1 LDVAEARRHLALLI
15 ARVAKQD
22 RSAFEQL
29 YRETSRRLYGVA
41 LRIVR
46 EPNLAQ
52 DVIQDAFIR
61 LWRYAHT
68 FNPDLSS
75 PETWLHQIV
84 RNRALDMVT
93 QQPQHT
99 STISLEQFGD
109 EEGDDS
115 EGSLEAS
122 TQDADNEEH
131 LAIRGCLSKL
141 EGKYRQVL
149 TLAFNHGM
157 SHAEI
162 AEHIGVPLGTVK
174 TWSRRGLAE
183 LKTLYESSHL
193 RIGGARKT
201 TSSGIAATA

>member
-1 LDVAEARRHLALLI
+1 MEVAEARRHLASLI
-15 ARVAKQD
+15 ARTAKHD
-22 RSAFEQL
+22 RAAFEQI

-46 EPNLAQ
+46 EPSMAQ

-68 FNPDLSS
+68 FNPELSA

-84 RNRALDMVT
+84 RNRALDMLS
-93 QQPQHT
+93 QQPQHV
-99 STISLEQFGD
+99 STMALEQFGD
-109 EEGDDS
+109 DESDDS

-122 TQDADNEEH
+122 TQDVETEEH
-131 LAIRGCLSKL
+131 VAIRGCLSKL

-162 AEHIGVPLGTVK
+162 ADHIGVPLGTVK

-183 LKTLYESSHL
+183 LKSLYESSQMRVGGL
-193 RIGGARKT
+193 RKQAG
-201 TSSGIAATA
+201 GIAATA

>member
-1 LDVAEARRHLALLI
+1 MEVTDARKHLAGLI
-15 ARVAKQD
+15 ARTAKQD

-46 EPNLAQ
+46 EPSLAQ

-68 FNPDLSS
+68 FNPDLSA

-93 QQPQHT
+93 QQPQNIT
-99 STISLEQFGD
+99 SMPLEQFGD
-109 EEGDDS
+109 EESDDA

-122 TQDADNEEH
+122 TQDADNAEH
-131 LAIRGCLSKL
+131 EAVRGCLAML

-183 LKTLYESSHL
+183 LKALYESTQ
-193 RIGGARKT
+193 ART
-201 TSSGIAATA
+201 GLGRRQTSGVAATA